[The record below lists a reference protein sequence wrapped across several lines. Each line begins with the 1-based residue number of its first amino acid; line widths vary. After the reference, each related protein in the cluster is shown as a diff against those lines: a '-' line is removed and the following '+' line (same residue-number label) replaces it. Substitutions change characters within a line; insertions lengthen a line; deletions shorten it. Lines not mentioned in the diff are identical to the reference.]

1 MKNVS
6 RGVVDYIIA
15 LLQISIQSIRKEI
28 FLLYK
33 HYTHFFSVYLTMCLA
48 VICLLALPMIPICE

>member
-6 RGVVDYIIA
+6 RGVVGCKFTSP
-15 LLQISIQSIRKEI
+15 QISIQSIRKEI